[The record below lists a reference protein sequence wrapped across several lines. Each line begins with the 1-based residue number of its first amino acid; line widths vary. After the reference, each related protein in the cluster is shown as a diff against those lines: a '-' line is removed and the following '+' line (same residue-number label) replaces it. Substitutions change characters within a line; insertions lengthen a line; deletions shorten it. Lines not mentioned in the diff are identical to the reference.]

1 MTASLRAGLEGFTFP
16 ELDPFA
22 LVDLAAQTGFS
33 HVGVRLIDPSTN
45 QPMVSLDDARRL
57 RESAHERGI
66 VLYGGDIIDIEGRTQ
81 DWAQCF
87 SVLSESGIRRISS
100 FCRSADLK
108 SASLRWRHLAALALE
123 HGVTAH
129 IEPVS
134 YFGVGSI
141 VAATDLICAAPGG
154 ITVDT
159 LHFARADDDLAVLA
173 QAVRIV
179 PVWLQVCDGPPMSEL
194 VPVGAGA
201 LERQATLRAES
212 IARRLPPGAGACRV
226 DEIVR
231 TVLEN
236 APLEELVLMVEAPH
250 HEQVRTIGSA
260 AYADLCR
267 EAVEEIITTSTSD
280 EETL

>member
-1 MTASLRAGLEGFTFP
+1 MTASIRAGLEGFTFP
-16 ELDPFA
+16 GLDPFA
-22 LVDLAAQTGFS
+22 LVELAVQTGFS

-45 QPMVSLDDARRL
+45 QPVVSLDDARRL

-66 VLYGGDIIDIEGRTQ
+66 VLYGGDIIDIEGRSQ

-87 SVLSESGIRRISS
+87 SVLSESGISRVSS

-108 SASLRWRHLAALALE
+108 SASLRWRHLVALALE

-141 VAATDLICAAPGG
+141 VAATDLIDAARGG

-159 LHFARADDDLAVLA
+159 LHFVRADDDLTVLA
-173 QAVRIV
+173 QVARTI
-179 PVWLQVCDGPPMSEL
+179 PVWLQVCDGPPLSRL
-194 VPVGAGA
+194 VPADAGLA
-201 LERQATLRAES
+201 ERQAILRTES
-212 IARRLPPGAGACRV
+212 IARRLPPGAGAFRV
-226 DEIVR
+226 DVIVR

-250 HEQVRTIGSA
+250 HERVRMIGSA

-267 EAVEEIITTSTSD
+267 EAVDEIIAASTSN

>member
-1 MTASLRAGLEGFTFP
+1 MTASIRAGLEGFTFP
-16 ELDPFA
+16 HLDPFA
-22 LVDLAAQTGFS
+22 LVDLAVQSGFS

-45 QPMVSLDDARRL
+45 QPVVSLDDARRL
-57 RESAHERGI
+57 RESANEREI
-66 VLYGGDIIDIEGRTQ
+66 VLYGGDIIDIEGRTME
-81 DWAQCF
+81 WAQCF
-87 SVLSESGIRRISS
+87 GVLSESGISRVSS

-108 SASLRWRHLAALALE
+108 SASMRWRHLAALALE

-134 YFGVGSI
+134 YFGLGSI
-141 VAATDLICAAPGG
+141 VAATDFIDAAPGG

-159 LHFARADDDLAVLA
+159 LHFARANDNLTVLA
-173 QAVRIV
+173 QAARII
-179 PVWLQVCDGPPMSEL
+179 PVWLQVCDGPPLSGL
-194 VPVGAGA
+194 VPLDAGPA
-201 LERQATLRAES
+201 ERQAILRTES

-226 DEIVR
+226 DEIVQ

-236 APLEELVLMVEAPH
+236 APLEEIVLMVEAPH
-250 HEQVRTIGSA
+250 HERVRTIGSA

-267 EAVEEIITTSTSD
+267 EAVEEIIATSTSN